1 MVSKQLRSPS
11 SNAFK
16 ALPTESEDLDLMG
29 INYINKIGTRN
40 ICWKKTL
47 HLSKQELF
55 KTKILSRRTKS

>member
-1 MVSKQLRSPS
+1 MVSKQLISPS

-29 INYINKIGTRN
+29 INYINNMGTQN
-40 ICWKKTL
+40 ICRKKTF